1 MTALLVIIY
10 LSFVGLGL
18 PNSVLGSIWPQMQME
33 LGADVSLV
41 GYLSMTVTAG
51 TVASSVLA
59 DRIVCR
65 LGVARVTVI
74 SVLMTAG
81 ALLGFALSPGV
92 EGLFLCA
99 LPLGLAAGAADV
111 ALNNFVALHYEAKH
125 MSWLHCFWGIGAS
138 VGPMLVAA
146 SLRTGASWRTGYGL
160 ISAVVCALCVILI
173 CTLPLWGRASG
184 GAGGLQGS
192 APICVGHIF
201 RRRDVLPLLCG
212 FALYNAMETTAGLW
226 GATFV
231 HDCCGISTSDAALTS
246 TLYFG
251 ALTVGRFLPALR
263 QSAGQ
268 TGSSSARGWVFPRWG
283 CS

>member
-99 LPLGLAAGAADV
+99 LPMGLAAGAADV

-146 SLRTGASWRTGYGL
+146 SLRTGAS
-160 ISAVVCALCVILI
+160 
-173 CTLPLWGRASG
+173 
-184 GAGGLQGS
+184 
-192 APICVGHIF
+192 
-201 RRRDVLPLLCG
+201 
-212 FALYNAMETTAGLW
+212 
-226 GATFV
+226 
-231 HDCCGISTSDAALTS
+231 
-246 TLYFG
+246 
-251 ALTVGRFLPALR
+251 
-263 QSAGQ
+263 
-268 TGSSSARGWVFPRWG
+268 
-283 CS
+283 